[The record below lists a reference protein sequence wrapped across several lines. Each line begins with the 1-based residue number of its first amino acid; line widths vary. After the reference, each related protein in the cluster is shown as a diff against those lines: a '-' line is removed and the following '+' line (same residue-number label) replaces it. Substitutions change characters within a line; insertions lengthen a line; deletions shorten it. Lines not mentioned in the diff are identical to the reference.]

1 MSNILRNSIKNL
13 AKIYFKF
20 NKPKRDLKKYIPVSG
35 KVLDEDDLCN
45 LIDASLDMWLTT
57 GRFNAD
63 FEKKLAEF
71 LHVKYALSTNSGSSA
86 NLLALSALTSYKLGN
101 KKR

>member
-20 NKPKRDLKKYIPVSG
+20 NKPKRNLKKYIPVSG
-35 KVLDEDDLCN
+35 KVLDEEDLCN

-57 GRFNAD
+57 GRFND
-63 FEKKLAEF
+63 EFENYLKTQCLKTTFNGIELETFSWYKK
-71 LHVKYALSTNSGSSA
+71 V
-86 NLLALSALTSYKLGN
+86 LGLV
-101 KKR
+101 